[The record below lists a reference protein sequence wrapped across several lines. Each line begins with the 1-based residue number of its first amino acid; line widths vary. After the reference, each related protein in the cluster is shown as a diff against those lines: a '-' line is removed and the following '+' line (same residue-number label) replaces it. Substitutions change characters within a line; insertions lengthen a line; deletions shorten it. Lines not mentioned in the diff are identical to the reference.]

1 MTNDNTI
8 QTYICSVVIM

>member
-8 QTYICSVVIM
+8 QTYICSIVIM